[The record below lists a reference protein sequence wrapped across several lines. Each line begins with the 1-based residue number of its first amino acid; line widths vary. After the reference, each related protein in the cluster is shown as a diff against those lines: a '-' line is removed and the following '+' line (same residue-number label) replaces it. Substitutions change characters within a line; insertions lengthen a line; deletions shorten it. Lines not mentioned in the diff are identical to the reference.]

1 MKPLALI
8 EKAVKGP
15 VWGCQM
21 CGQCV
26 LHSTGLTC
34 PMNCPKTMR
43 NGPCGGT
50 DNGQCEV
57 IPEQPCIWV
66 KVYERAKAANE
77 LELLK
82 VYIPPPDR
90 SLKGTSSYINYFM
103 KRDSRPGRDVDN
115 PGPPLPSSSPD
126 EENESKVEIRL

>member
-1 MKPLALI
+1 L
-8 EKAVKGP
+8 
-15 VWGCQM
+15 
-21 CGQCV
+21 
-26 LHSTGLTC
+26 
-34 PMNCPKTMR
+34 R

-90 SLKGTSSYINYFM
+90 SLKGTSSYINYFL

-115 PGPPLPSSSPD
+115 PGPPLSSSSPD
-126 EENESKVEIRL
+126 EKNESKVEITRSR